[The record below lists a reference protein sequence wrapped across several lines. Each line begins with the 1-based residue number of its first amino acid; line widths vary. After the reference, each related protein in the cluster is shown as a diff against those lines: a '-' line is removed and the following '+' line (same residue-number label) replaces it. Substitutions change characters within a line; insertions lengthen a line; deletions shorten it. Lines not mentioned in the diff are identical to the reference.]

1 MATLA
6 ISDNPK
12 PRFKKINHDCA
23 IYLIGGR
30 RYELSGLTNNRIES
44 CLFARIEFF
53 DDATSEQS
61 IPERINLASA
71 TGRRN
76 FAKAINFQLGHQPSF
91 IRRDLEMLL
100 ETLQSKG
107 YGAKKNSR
115 PARQFGK
122 SWSRA

>member
-1 MATLA
+1 MASVQVAT
-6 ISDNPK
+6 NPK

-23 IYLIGGR
+23 IYLIAGR

-44 CLFARIEFF
+44 CLFVRIEFF
-53 DDATSEQS
+53 DDTTAEQA

-76 FAKAINFQLGHQPSF
+76 FARAIHFQLGHQQSF

-107 YGAKKNSR
+107 FGAKKSSR
-115 PARQFGK
+115 PGRQFGK
-122 SWSRA
+122 SWSRG

>member
-1 MATLA
+1 MSTLTIAT
-6 ISDNPK
+6 NPK

-23 IYLIGGR
+23 IYTVAGR

-44 CLFARIEFF
+44 CLFTRIEFF
-53 DDATSEQS
+53 DDNTAEQS

-71 TGRRN
+71 TSRRN
-76 FAKAINFQLGHQPSF
+76 FAKAIHFQLGHQQSF

-107 YGAKKNSR
+107 FVAKKNSR

-122 SWSRA
+122 SWSRT